1 MYFWK
6 FPHRKEI
13 TLVVLVTQ
21 SCPTFCD
28 PMVCILPGSS
38 VPGILQ
44 ARILNWV
51 AVPFSRGSSQ
61 PMDQTQVFHI
71 TGRFFTIWATG
82 DFLRHLLL
90 PVPSLCTVWD
100 FTSLPSLILPHLAD
114 WTSYPISFLMQ
125 CSSPG
130 LSPSEHKLIQK
141 PTESSVSNRS
151 FKNYWKRW
159 VFSRKENPT
168 LTAEKNN
175 FSY

>member
-1 MYFWK
+1 MSNFLWSHGLYPARLLCPWDSPDK
-6 FPHRKEI
+6 NTGVVWHSLLQGIFPTHGSNPGLPHYR
-13 TLVVLVTQ
+13 Q
-21 SCPTFCD
+21 
-28 PMVCILPGSS
+28 ILYCLSHWRLLETPPLACS
-38 VPGILQ
+38 
-44 ARILNWV
+44 
-51 AVPFSRGSSQ
+51 FSLYCLG
-61 PMDQTQVFHI
+61 
-71 TGRFFTIWATG
+71 
-82 DFLRHLLL
+82 LHL
-90 PVPSLCTVWD
+90 S
-100 FTSLPSLILPHLAD
+100 PSLILPHLVD

-175 FSY
+175 FS

>member
-1 MYFWK
+1 MSNFLWSHGLYPTRLLCPWDSPGKNTGVVCHSLLQGIFPTHGSNPG
-6 FPHRKEI
+6 FPHYR
-13 TLVVLVTQ
+13 Q
-21 SCPTFCD
+21 
-28 PMVCILPGSS
+28 ILYCLSHWRLLETPPLACS
-38 VPGILQ
+38 
-44 ARILNWV
+44 
-51 AVPFSRGSSQ
+51 FSLYCLG
-61 PMDQTQVFHI
+61 
-71 TGRFFTIWATG
+71 
-82 DFLRHLLL
+82 LHL
-90 PVPSLCTVWD
+90 S
-100 FTSLPSLILPHLAD
+100 PSLILPHLVD

-175 FSY
+175 FS

>member
-1 MYFWK
+1 MSNFLWSHGLYPTRLLCPWDSPGKNTGVVCHSLLQGIFPTHGSNPG
-6 FPHRKEI
+6 FPHYR
-13 TLVVLVTQ
+13 Q
-21 SCPTFCD
+21 
-28 PMVCILPGSS
+28 ILYCLSHWRLLETPHLACS
-38 VPGILQ
+38 
-44 ARILNWV
+44 
-51 AVPFSRGSSQ
+51 FSLYCLG
-61 PMDQTQVFHI
+61 
-71 TGRFFTIWATG
+71 
-82 DFLRHLLL
+82 LHL
-90 PVPSLCTVWD
+90 S
-100 FTSLPSLILPHLAD
+100 PSLILPHLVD

-175 FSY
+175 FS

>member
-1 MYFWK
+1 MSNFLWSHGLYPTRLLCPWDSPGK
-6 FPHRKEI
+6 NTGVVCHSLLQGIFPTHGSNPGLPHYR
-13 TLVVLVTQ
+13 Q
-21 SCPTFCD
+21 
-28 PMVCILPGSS
+28 ILYCLSHWRLLETPPLACS
-38 VPGILQ
+38 
-44 ARILNWV
+44 
-51 AVPFSRGSSQ
+51 FSLYCLG
-61 PMDQTQVFHI
+61 
-71 TGRFFTIWATG
+71 
-82 DFLRHLLL
+82 LHL
-90 PVPSLCTVWD
+90 S
-100 FTSLPSLILPHLAD
+100 PSLILPHLVD

-175 FSY
+175 FS

>member
-1 MYFWK
+1 MSNFLWSHGLYPARLLCPWDSPGK
-6 FPHRKEI
+6 NTGVVCHSLLQGIFPTHGSNPGLPHYR
-13 TLVVLVTQ
+13 Q
-21 SCPTFCD
+21 
-28 PMVCILPGSS
+28 ILYCLSHWRLLETPPLACS
-38 VPGILQ
+38 
-44 ARILNWV
+44 
-51 AVPFSRGSSQ
+51 FSLYCLG
-61 PMDQTQVFHI
+61 
-71 TGRFFTIWATG
+71 
-82 DFLRHLLL
+82 LHL
-90 PVPSLCTVWD
+90 S
-100 FTSLPSLILPHLAD
+100 PSLILPHLVD

-175 FSY
+175 FS